1 MNKINKILE
10 DLRQGKPIIVVD
22 NLDRENEGDI
32 VIAAEKANEENIL
45 FAMKYAGGL
54 MCLPCDGTIL
64 DRLGIPMMFSNH
76 LDKFSTPFT
85 VSIDASAG
93 GTGVSLSDRLKTIQ
107 VLLDDNSRCHD
118 LLMPG
123 HLFPLRPR
131 PKLLQERQG
140 HTESSIELMKLAGLK
155 PVAVIVEIVDD
166 DGSMAKGNRLT
177 DYAKKHNLNMI
188 SVPEIQEAVY
198 GQKSI

>member
-1 MNKINKILE
+1 MKIDHIITDIRN
-10 DLRQGKPIIVVD
+10 GHPIIVVD
-22 NLDRENEGDI
+22 HLDRENEGDI
-32 VIAAEKANEENIL
+32 VIAGERANEENIL

-54 MCLPCDGTIL
+54 MCIPCAGEIL
-64 DRLGIPMMFSNH
+64 DRLGIPMMFSNN
-76 LDKFSTPFT
+76 LDKYSTPFT
-85 VSIDASAG
+85 VSIDAAAG
-93 GTGVSLSDRLKTIQ
+93 GTGVSLHDRLRTIK
-107 VLLDDNSRCHD
+107 VLLDDNSKSYD

-155 PVAVIVEIVDD
+155 PVAVIVEIVDT

-177 DYAKKHNLNMI
+177 EYAEKHNLNII

-198 GQKSI
+198 GKSN